1 MSLHRLRF
9 MHPNSMN
16 ANHPKTNS
24 SSTHTKPLV
33 LVVDDEKTIRD
44 VLEYNLRR
52 EGYNV
57 LTAADGDQAIRL
69 AHSERPDLVILDI
82 MLPGVS
88 GLDVLRAIRREMTV
102 PILMLS
108 ARETET
114 DKVVGLEL
122 GADDYMTKPF
132 GLHELLARVRAMLRR
147 TEMLRMESG
156 PATLAPREAS
166 NGVLALGSIVIDP
179 AKRSVLNA
187 GQPVEMK
194 PKEFDLLAFLAT
206 HPGQVFSR
214 DVLLDRVWGYD
225 YVGGTRTVD
234 VHISWLRSKLEADPS
249 SPQLLQ
255 TVHGVGYRLSP
266 PVKA

>member
-1 MSLHRLRF
+1 
-9 MHPNSMN
+9 MN
-16 ANHPKTNS
+16 RNEQKAD
-24 SSTHTKPLV
+24 STSTPSKPTV

-44 VLEYNLRR
+44 VLEYNLCR
-52 EGYNV
+52 EGYSV
-57 LTAADGDQAIRL
+57 LTAVDGEQAIRL
-69 AHSERPDLVILDI
+69 ARMEHPDLIILDI

-88 GLDVLRAIRREMTV
+88 GLDVCRAIRREMTV

-108 ARETET
+108 AREAEI

-132 GLHELLARVRAMLRR
+132 SLRELLARVRAMLRR
-147 TEMLRMESG
+147 AEMLRMEPGSAKVKQG
-156 PATLAPREAS
+156 EA
-166 NGVLALGSIVIDP
+166 NTGVLALGSIVIDL
-179 AKRSVLNA
+179 AKRSVSNGEQL
-187 GQPVEMK
+187 VEMK
-194 PKEFDLLAFLAT
+194 PKEFDLLAFLAA

-214 DVLLDRVWGYD
+214 EVLLDRVWGYD

-249 SPQLLQ
+249 SPHILQ
-255 TVHGVGYRLSP
+255 TMHGVGYRFSP

>member
-1 MSLHRLRF
+1 MSI
-9 MHPNSMN
+9 
-16 ANHPKTNS
+16 
-24 SSTHTKPLV
+24 HTKPKV

-52 EGYNV
+52 EGYDV
-57 LTAADGDQAIRL
+57 LTAADGDTALRL
-69 AHSERPDLVILDI
+69 ALSEHPDLVILDI

-88 GLDVLRAIRREMTV
+88 GLDVLRTVRREMDV

-132 GLHELLARVRAMLRR
+132 SLRELLARVRAMLRR
-147 TEMLRMESG
+147 TG
-156 PATLAPREAS
+156 FLAGGILPGEPGSPKASQGEAS
-166 NGVLALGSIVIDP
+166 TAVLVVGGIAIDL
-179 AKRSVLNA
+179 ARRAVSNN

-194 PKEFDLLAFLAT
+194 PKEFDLLTFLASY
-206 HPGQVFSR
+206 PGQVFSR
-214 DVLLDRVWGYD
+214 EVLLDRVWGFD

-234 VHISWLRSKLEADPS
+234 VHISWLRSKLEIDPS
-249 SPQLLQ
+249 KPGIIE
-255 TVHGVGYRLSP
+255 TVHSVGYKLRDSAQAKRVNKRSSL
-266 PVKA
+266 